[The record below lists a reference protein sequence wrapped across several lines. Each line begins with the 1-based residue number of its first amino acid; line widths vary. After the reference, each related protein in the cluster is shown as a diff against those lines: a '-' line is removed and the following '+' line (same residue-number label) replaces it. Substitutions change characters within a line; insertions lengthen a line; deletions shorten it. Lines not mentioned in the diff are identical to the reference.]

1 MNWSEHVLKSS
12 GPTPP
17 AGRFVLI
24 TGASSGLGE
33 ACALHLSRVGFHAL
47 AGVRRPEDGER
58 LRRAATGRLTPVIID
73 VTDEKSVQT
82 AVHEVS
88 ALTGEAG
95 LRGLVNNAG
104 IAVTAPLECVPAEL
118 MRRQLDI
125 NVIGQVQVIQGFLPL
140 LRAGAGR
147 IVNVSSGLGNVALPY
162 LGAYAASQFAKEALS
177 DTLRRELA
185 PQRIPVVVIQPGAVL
200 TPLWGKMS
208 DTGNRALDSAPQA
221 VQELYRDSFLGFMEA
236 NETSAR
242 SSRTT
247 PDDVARAIFRALVA
261 ARPRTRYTVG
271 RDATGSRVLS
281 RLLPDRALDRV
292 FGGTSVWTNL
302 RN

>member
-1 MNWSEHVLKSS
+1 M
-12 GPTPP
+12 
-17 AGRFVLI
+17 

-33 ACALHLSRVGFHAL
+33 ACALHMSRVGFHTL

-58 LRRAATGRLTPVIID
+58 LRGAAVGRLTPVIVD
-73 VTDEKSVQT
+73 VTDEKSVQA
-82 AVHEVS
+82 AVHEVTELVGGS
-88 ALTGEAG
+88 G

-104 IAVTAPLECVPAEL
+104 IAVTAPLECVPMEQ

-125 NVIGQVQVIQGFLPL
+125 NVIGQVRMIQGFLPL

-177 DTLRRELA
+177 DALRRELA
-185 PQRIPVVVIQPGAVL
+185 PQRVPVVVVQPGAVL
-200 TPLWGKMS
+200 TPLWSKMS
-208 DTGNRALDSAPQA
+208 DTGNRALEGAPEP
-221 VQELYRDSFLGFMEA
+221 VQELYRRSFLGFMEA

-247 PDDVARAIFRALVA
+247 VDDVARVIFRALVA
-261 ARPRTRYTVG
+261 ERPRTRYTIG

-281 RLLPDRALDRV
+281 RLLPDRALDRI
-292 FGGTSVWTNL
+292 FGGASVWTNL